1 MSFAIFEQVPMIC
14 ENAGKR
20 AQTDFEDPLAKIEE
34 FWYGQKGLGDAK
46 TLSISGLIAS
56 ILVVNS
62 IPV

>member
-1 MSFAIFEQVPMIC
+1 MIFAIFEQFRGSVRK
-14 ENAGKR
+14 AGKR
-20 AQTDFEDPLAKIEE
+20 AQTDSEDPLAKIEE
-34 FWYGQKGLGDAK
+34 LWYGQKGLGDAK